1 MSYSICLQ
9 CKDVVRRHEKYC
21 DLCAKDKRENDL
33 EFLRTHG
40 YEFLNE
46 PQRSQELKKDKKDQ
60 KEQK

>member
-9 CKDVVRRHEKYC
+9 CKDVVRRYEKYC

-33 EFLRTHG
+33 EFWRTHS

-46 PQRSQELKKDKKDQ
+46 PQRSQELKKDQ